1 MKAPFFFFSKKK
13 QKYQAEQ
20 APLYSFDF
28 GGKYIIIMTLC
39 FFLAAAACALVLI
52 SQCGALTI
60 DASRSIWIVAP
71 GDQLGYGGNT
81 PVQMAIGD
89 VARDW
94 YKTLGSPP
102 QIIVSEQMGSAAIPN
117 GFSGTAIFFGRAAA
131 ASAGGGNIEVEE
143 HSISISKAG
152 NATTMIFAAGR
163 IGDARSQIY
172 AAYEFA
178 ERVLHVEPLYFFT
191 DVEPAYMGP
200 KIEVDASSIA
210 FKSGKPVYKF
220 RGFFPN
226 DEDLI
231 GGFSADPLGQS
242 VFSASMW
249 NRICEA
255 LLRLKGNLMIPGTI
269 AYPDES
275 AYKVLARRA
284 VMASQQHFTLL
295 GTNTWRWPEGIPY
308 SFDKNPEMQDHVWKA
323 CLAAY
328 SGRETVWT
336 IGYRGLNDYA
346 FWRDEPKF
354 NTTESRCKLI
364 SEAMAH
370 QANIVR
376 STPGRENDFCATY
389 LWSEMLDLYLSGKL
403 VIPANTTK
411 IFADKGGSGSFDPR
425 IFDLVQE
432 NDGQYYHVQMESPK
446 HMSQLTEMVPPS
458 TFFDAL
464 RKFVAKKATSI
475 FMLNLSDLKP
485 ALFSVDYIMRYLW
498 NPSAYDALTPELA
511 EEKVIASWCLRHYG
525 KEYSADCAGIMIEY
539 FQIPYIASLEKR
551 YGDEHLSGMV
561 RDLLDGSLSISD
573 ALDFVTASFPI
584 VEALYSKTIALW
596 NAMRSNSDARNVQL
610 FESSTLLHISVH
622 RFGLQAVYSTAL
634 GYLNEAVEAIEQIK
648 ASERRAEHKKWRSFY
663 FSDDLVNYF
672 NLQCLLR
679 ERASGPTTPS
689 VCTIRDGQP
698 YHTGTQ
704 KDSPWFLY
712 MNTSIN
718 FPYLNKPP
726 AEWSMELAVRI
737 ACASIG
743 CIDTPVG
750 GTFNA
755 TFAVVKMHFPFPSS
769 RDELE
774 IRYTVDG
781 TEVHAKSPL
790 YSAGG
795 VRVNKTTEIAARVFR
810 KTAPQSVNFQGTPL
824 LVTRAV
830 YTKVTAS

>member
-1 MKAPFFFFSKKK
+1 MKRSTMFR
-13 QKYQAEQ
+13 
-20 APLYSFDF
+20 
-28 GGKYIIIMTLC
+28 
-39 FFLAAAACALVLI
+39 FFLPVIIAAVPLLLSRC
-52 SQCGALTI
+52 SSLTI

-81 PVQMAIGD
+81 PVQMAIDD

-102 QIIVSEQMGSAAIPN
+102 RIIVSEKAGSAAIPG
-117 GFSGTAIFFGRAAA
+117 GFSGTAIFFGKSAAV
-131 ASAGGGNIEVEE
+131 SVGSGNTELEE
-143 HSISISKAG
+143 HSISTGIAG
-152 NATTMIFAAGR
+152 NTTMIFAAGR
-163 IGDARSQIY
+163 NGDARSQIY
-172 AAYEFA
+172 AAYAFA
-178 ERVLHVEPLYFFT
+178 ERVLNVEPLYFFT
-191 DVEPAYMGP
+191 DSDPAYLGS
-200 KIEVDASSIA
+200 KIEIDASSVA
-210 FKSGKPVYKF
+210 FKSGKPTYKY

-226 DEDLI
+226 DEDLL
-231 GGFSADPLGQS
+231 GGYSPDPLGQS

-275 AYKVLARRA
+275 AYKVLERRG
-284 VMASQQHFTLL
+284 VIASQQHFTLL
-295 GTNTWRWPEGIPY
+295 GTNTWRWPAGIPY

-346 FWRDEPKF
+346 FWRDEPDF

-364 SEAMAH
+364 SDAMAH
-370 QANIVR
+370 QADIVR

-389 LWSEMLDLYLSGKL
+389 LWAEMLDLYLSGEL

-411 IFADKGGSGSFDPR
+411 VFADKGGSGSFDPR

-458 TFFDAL
+458 TFFGAL

-498 NPSAYDALTPELA
+498 NPSTYDAMTPEQA
-511 EEKVIASWCLRHYG
+511 QENVVASWCLRHYG
-525 KEYSADCAGIMIEY
+525 KEYSSDCAAIMNGY
-539 FQIPYIASLEKR
+539 FQIPYIASPEKR

-561 RDLLDGSLSISD
+561 RDLLDGTLSPANALSFVNASLPM
-573 ALDFVTASFPI
+573 L
-584 VEALYSKTIALW
+584 EALYSKTLTLW
-596 NAMRSNSDARNVQL
+596 NRMRSNSEAKNVQL
-610 FESSTLLHISVH
+610 FESSILLHVSVH
-622 RFGLQAVYSTAL
+622 RFGLQAVLSTARGVGAGDNAL
-634 GYLNEAVEAIEQIK
+634 INEAVEAIEQIK
-648 ASERRAEHKKWRSFY
+648 ASERRAEHQKWRSFY
-663 FSDDLVNYF
+663 FSDDLVNFF

-679 ERASGPTTPS
+679 ERASGASEPS

-704 KDSPWFLY
+704 KASPWFLY
-712 MNTSIN
+712 MNSSVN
-718 FPYLNKPP
+718 FPYLNEPP
-726 AEWSMELAVRI
+726 AEWSMGLAVRI
-737 ACASIG
+737 ACATSG
-743 CIDTPVG
+743 CLDTPVG
-750 GTFNA
+750 GTFNT
-755 TFAVVKMHFPFPSS
+755 TFAVVAMHFPFSGSS
-769 RDELE
+769 SSSELE

-781 TEVHAKSPL
+781 TDVHAKSPL

-795 VRVNKTTEIAARVFR
+795 VRVNATTEITARVFS
-810 KTAPQSVNFQGTPL
+810 KAAPQATTFQGSPL
-824 LVTRAV
+824 LITRAE
-830 YTKVTAS
+830 YTKV